1 MSIEINNTATA
12 EMMIR
17 KPISEV
23 FDAFINPEI
32 TTKFWFTKSTGKL
45 EVGKQ
50 IDWIW
55 EMYHLTVPVL
65 VKTIE
70 PNQRIFIEW
79 GTGEHKSTVAWS
91 FKTLAP
97 AKTFVKITNA
107 DLQGI
112 GADLTNQRIDSTG
125 GFTMVL
131 AGLKAW
137 LEHGIELNLV
147 GDKFPKELMEN
158 ND

>member
-1 MSIEINNTATA
+1 MSEIDNTATA

-17 KPISEV
+17 KPIAEV
-23 FDAFINPEI
+23 FEAFIDPAI

-45 EVGKQ
+45 EAGKQ
-50 IDWIW
+50 VDWIW
-55 EMYHLTVPVL
+55 EMYQLTVPVL

-70 PNQRIFIEW
+70 VNKRILIEW
-79 GTGEHKSTVAWS
+79 GEGADKSSAEWT
-91 FKTLAP
+91 FKYLAP
-97 AKTFVKITNA
+97 AKTFVKIINA
-107 DLQGI
+107 DLQGK
-112 GADLTNQRIDSTG
+112 GAELTNRRIDSTG

-137 LEHGIELNLV
+137 LEHRIELNLI
-147 GDKFPKELMEN
+147 GDKFPKELMDN